1 MPYRNVFITNDSA
14 LKLKNNQLI
23 VFNGEEYSFP
33 VEDVRSVVVDN
44 PCTTL
49 SARLIS
55 YLAENGVCL
64 IICDQKHMPSAQLM
78 PMSTY
83 CRVNKRINLQNSQS
97 LPKLKRIWQKIVV
110 SKIENQ
116 AKCLELLC
124 NDNFLKIKSIA
135 GTVQSG
141 DVTNREGYAA
151 SLYFKFLFG
160 KDFVRGEDNIINAGL
175 NYGYAVFRSYIAKTL
190 AAYGLEPSLGIHHK
204 NQLNAYNLADDIIEP
219 FRPIVDFF
227 VASHCDEWE
236 NFGTVQKAQLVGL
249 LNCAVKCGEERY
261 SVAHAME
268 FMIQSL
274 IFSYENDCIEL
285 KLPTVGGIAYFDY
298 D

>member
-1 MPYRNVFITNDSA
+1 MPYRNIFVTNDSA
-14 LKLKNNQLI
+14 LQLKNNQLI

-33 VEDVRSVVVDN
+33 VEDVRSVIVDN

-151 SLYFKFLFG
+151 SLYFKYLFSR
-160 KDFVRGEDNIINAGL
+160 DFVRDDDNIINSGL
-175 NYGYAVFRSYIAKTL
+175 NYGYAIFRSYIAKTL

-219 FRPIVDFF
+219 FRPIVDLF

-236 NFGTVQKAQLVGL
+236 IFGTVQKAQLVGL

-268 FMIQSL
+268 CMIQSL